1 VKLAAFEHHRPSSV
15 AEAVHLLGSLPDA
28 KVLAGGQS
36 LIPVMALR
44 MGTPA
49 HLVDLGRI
57 DELQT
62 IDDDGGWLT
71 IGAGVRQSTLERFPD
86 LATRVPLLS
95 ASLPNIGHRAIR
107 NRGTVCGS
115 LAHADPAA
123 ELPAA
128 AVVLGAELV
137 IVGPAGRRTVTADSF
152 FLGYLST
159 AIGGDELL
167 VQVRFPIAAAGQ
179 GAAVAEASRRHG
191 DFAIVGAAATV
202 ELESSR
208 VSAAAVGLFGV
219 AGAPIR
225 LPAVEEAVVGVDPT
239 AGDAWD
245 RAGELA
251 RSSAEPTADD
261 HGSTAYK
268 QQLMATMTRRAL
280 RDAAARAAE
289 ANR

>member
-62 IDDDGGWLT
+62 IDDDGEWLT

-179 GAAVAEASRRHG
+179 GAAVAEAQPAPRRLRHRRRSGHRRARVLPSVRRSGRAVRGGRRPHPSPRRRGGSRRCRSHRRRC
-191 DFAIVGAAATV
+191 VGPC
-202 ELESSR
+202 
-208 VSAAAVGLFGV
+208 G
-219 AGAPIR
+219 
-225 LPAVEEAVVGVDPT
+225 
-239 AGDAWD
+239 
-245 RAGELA
+245 
-251 RSSAEPTADD
+251 
-261 HGSTAYK
+261 
-268 QQLMATMTRRAL
+268 
-280 RDAAARAAE
+280 
-289 ANR
+289 